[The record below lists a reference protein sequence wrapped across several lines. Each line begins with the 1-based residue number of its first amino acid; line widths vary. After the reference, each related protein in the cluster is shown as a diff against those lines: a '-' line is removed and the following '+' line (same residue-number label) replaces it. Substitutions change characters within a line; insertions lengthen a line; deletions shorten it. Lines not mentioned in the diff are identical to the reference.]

1 MPEFGWFPRKSFA
14 PGLKF
19 RFQSPQSITWTIEDK
34 VSQHTRQREAPQP
47 GEPGFKPSSAEA
59 TFHVRRDSNGQIAFM
74 RVHMQV
80 PHPGTE
86 YEDIEDRRLQA
97 SLCPHTEVQALM
109 DFHNANAT
117 MTPALLGIKEEF
129 QGSDGCV
136 PGGYI
141 VFIVFEKVP
150 GIRLADDQSAPYPG
164 FPLHTFFRRFERKER
179 NAIREQFD
187 KADRELARIDWL
199 LDEPWADHL
208 VWDSKTSKL

>member
-1 MPEFGWFPRKSFA
+1 
-14 PGLKF
+14 
-19 RFQSPQSITWTIEDK
+19 
-34 VSQHTRQREAPQP
+34 
-47 GEPGFKPSSAEA
+47 
-59 TFHVRRDSNGQIAFM
+59 M

-86 YEDIEDRRLQA
+86 YGDIEDLRLQA
-97 SLCPHTEVQALM
+97 NLCRHTEVQALM

-117 MTPALLGIKEEF
+117 MTPALLGIKVDI

-141 VFIVFEKVP
+141 VFIVFEEVP

-164 FPLHTFFRRFERKER
+164 FPLHTFFRRFERKQR
-179 NAIREQFD
+179 DVIREQFD
-187 KADRELARIDWL
+187 KADRELAKIDWL

-208 VWDSKTSKL
+208 VWDSNTSKLYFINFRMAHSACWLRRPQSVVLGGNVALATDVTLKQYNWELFGLAICPGNSKHEGNLSIWKL